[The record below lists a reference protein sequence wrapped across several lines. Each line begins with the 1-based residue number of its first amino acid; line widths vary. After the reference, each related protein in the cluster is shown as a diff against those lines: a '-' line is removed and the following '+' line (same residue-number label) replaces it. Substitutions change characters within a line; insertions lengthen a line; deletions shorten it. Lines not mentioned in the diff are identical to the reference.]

1 MNYKALGTLER
12 SSHIEGNRWVILVK
26 WGSEWVVSQ
35 YIDGCAEW
43 CNGNYFR
50 AKSGAEECFSRKLRE
65 YRRRAEQPC

>member
-26 WGSEWVVSQ
+26 WGNEWVVSQ
-35 YIDGCAEW
+35 YIDECTEW

-50 AKSGAEECFSRKLRE
+50 DKGQAEECFNRKLRE